1 MPTRVAESTTASDLS
16 ASKDYLTTKPFER
29 FLRTD
34 PKVTYVEESDSMLR
48 RFVIDRVERLMGR
61 GEVDRIYQE
70 LKEPDFNAQVFFKEA
85 LERGNIKLQYDE
97 AQLAKVPATGPVVFV
112 ANHPFGIIDGLG
124 LCNLAMKCRGNFQ
137 ILIHAILCQD
147 KDLLP
152 HFLPIDF
159 TQHRDARK
167 TNIYTKRVALQSLE
181 NDVPILIFPSGGI
194 ATADKLGFGEV
205 EDRPWTT
212 FAAKLIQQSG
222 ATVIPCFFHGRN
234 SRLFQFAS
242 YIAEPLRLALLLNEI
257 VNKFDSTVG
266 ISIGDPITSEEISEL
281 GSRADI
287 TKALHAKVWNLQDS
301 H

>member
-1 MPTRVAESTTASDLS
+1 MAELTQVTQVPTSPKVVTS
-16 ASKDYLTTKPFER
+16 KPFER
-29 FLRTD
+29 FLRAE
-34 PKVTYVEESDSMLR
+34 PKVTYVEESDSGLR

-61 GEVDRIYQE
+61 GQVDRIYQD
-70 LKEPDFNAQVFFKEA
+70 LKEPDFDVQVFFKEA
-85 LERGNIKLQYDE
+85 LAQGNIDLHYDE

-112 ANHPFGIIDGLG
+112 ANHPFGIIDGIG
-124 LCNLAMKCRGNFQ
+124 LCNLALKCRGNFQ

-159 TQHRDARK
+159 TNHRDARK
-167 TNIYTKRVALQSLE
+167 TNIYTKRLALQSLE
-181 NDVPILIFPSGGI
+181 NGVPILIFPSGCI

-205 EDRPWTT
+205 ADRPWTT

-234 SRLFQFAS
+234 SRLFQLAS

-257 VNKFDSTVG
+257 VNKFG
-266 ISIGDPITSEEISEL
+266 KNLRISIGDPVTPEEISEF
-281 GSRADI
+281 GSRAEVTD
-287 TKALHAKVWNLQDS
+287 ALHTRVWNLRDS
-301 H
+301 N

>member
-1 MPTRVAESTTASDLS
+1 VTDLPANKS
-16 ASKDYLTTKPFER
+16 FLTTEPFER
-29 FLRTD
+29 FLRAE
-34 PKVTYVEESDSMLR
+34 PRVTYVEESDSLPR
-48 RFVIDRVERLMGR
+48 RLIIDRIERLMGR
-61 GEVDRIYQE
+61 GKVDQIYQD
-70 LKEPDFNAQVFFKEA
+70 LKEPDFDAQVFFKDA
-85 LERGNIKLQYDE
+85 LARGNINLQYDE

-124 LCNLAMKCRGNFQ
+124 LCNLALKCRGNFQ

-159 TQHRDARK
+159 TNHPDATK
-167 TNIYTKRVALQSLE
+167 TNIYTKRLALQSLE

-194 ATADKLGFGEV
+194 ATANKLGFGEV
-205 EDRPWTT
+205 IDRPWTT

-242 YIAEPLRLALLLNEI
+242 YIAEPFRLALLLNEI
-257 VNKFDSTVG
+257 VNKFDSKVK
-266 ISIGDPITSEEISEL
+266 ISTGDPVTPEEVSEL
-281 GSRADI
+281 GSRAEI
-287 TKALHAKVWNLQDS
+287 TDALHTRVWNLQDS
-301 H
+301 R